1 MVILRK
7 ENEMKKNIVIFGCD
21 NTGKTNL
28 SRVLKDEFA
37 AEGVEANIV
46 TSIGKASK
54 EEQVKFINDKLNSVG
69 IKIFDRFSPIE
80 EFVCGYVLR
89 GKSNFTLSEL
99 NSFIDRV
106 DLFIF
111 CYPGL
116 FSVLNWGERE
126 QMEGVKQNVLRLIN
140 RYNDVAMYLK
150 DEKKYIVEYNYNSI
164 ESVNDVVKKAL
175 YVGGR

>member
-1 MVILRK
+1 
-7 ENEMKKNIVIFGCD
+7 MKKNIVIFGCD

-28 SRVLKDEFA
+28 SRVLKDEFES
-37 AEGVEANIV
+37 EGIEANIV

-54 EEQVKFINDKLNSVG
+54 EEQNKFINDKLNSDG
-69 IKIFDRFSPIE
+69 IKIFDRFVPIE

-99 NSFIDRV
+99 NNFASNV

-126 QMEGVKQNVLRLIN
+126 QMDGVKENVLRLIN
-140 RYNDVAMYLK
+140 KYNDIAMYLK
-150 DEKKYIVEYNYNSI
+150 DKNKNIVEYNFNSI
-164 ESVNDVVKKAL
+164 ESINNVVKKAL
-175 YVGGR
+175 EVGGR